1 MDLSEPPLTS
11 VNKGLCVYPNIY
23 NVMGDVVRGSEL
35 VVLQNVEDHNA
46 FNSLLLIFFHFSA
59 LFIHNIAFD
68 FDTYMQLKGKYT
80 VYNFNSKASY
90 TQT

>member
-1 MDLSEPPLTS
+1 MDLSEPQLTS
-11 VNKGLCVYPNIY
+11 INKGLCVYPNIC

-35 VVLQNVEDHNA
+35 VVLRNVEDHNA
-46 FNSLLLIFFHFSA
+46 FNSLLLIFFHSSA

-80 VYNFNSKASY
+80 VYNLHSNISFYFK
-90 TQT
+90 